1 MAEREG
7 ILLELSPREIGLK
20 LAWHWVGLWYTWGGD
35 DPILGFDCS
44 GFIIE
49 ILKSVGLIPRRMDLS
64 ADGIYRHFRDLG
76 VATSKP
82 GPCRLAFW
90 KDQGAAKIRHVEFCI
105 SDRYTIGASGGGKKV
120 NTKEDAIKYNAFIKV
135 RPINTHVGQG
145 NSLMFVDP
153 FLAPIV
159 VR

>member
-1 MAEREG
+1 MEEKEG
-7 ILLELSPREIGLK
+7 FLLELTPREIALK

-35 DPILGFDCS
+35 DPIAGFDCS
-44 GFIIE
+44 GFVIE
-49 ILKSVGLIPRRMDLS
+49 ILKSVGLIPRKMDLS
-64 ADGIYRHFRDLG
+64 ADGIYYHFRDLG
-76 VATSKP
+76 VGTSKP

-90 KDQGAAKIRHVEFCI
+90 KDAGAAKIRHVEFCI
-105 SDRYTIGASGGGKKV
+105 GGRYTIGASGGGSKV
-120 NTKEDAIKYNAFIKV
+120 KTIEDAIKANAFIKV
-135 RPINTHVGQG
+135 RPLNTHVGSG